1 MSTHSRA
8 AAVCCICLLFLEF
21 VSIDGFSPLLHKI
34 GSFGGHLAIRRHDGC
49 IRQTASARSVK
60 MVDDFDGAKL
70 EADRMDGILELQR
83 QTSYMNRFTTSSYL
97 NKIQYDMAV
106 TQNLEVH
113 NTAQTVV
120 KTKEK
125 WPIISSFEKKMK
137 KLAGNALDL
146 IFASIFYMSGESKSS
161 SKVHEAK
168 GVWHK
173 AIVASE
179 VIRGTLRFFI
189 ISLKSIGQNLQLLRR
204 GKTPTGFSADSS
216 VGPNSETKTA

>member
-1 MSTHSRA
+1 M
-8 AAVCCICLLFLEF
+8 LDD
-21 VSIDGFSPLLHKI
+21 IDG
-34 GSFGGHLAIRRHDGC
+34 
-49 IRQTASARSVK
+49 T
-60 MVDDFDGAKL
+60 KL
-70 EADRMDGILELQR
+70 DTDRMNGILELQR

-113 NTAQTVV
+113 TEAQTVV
-120 KTKEK
+120 KSEGK
-125 WPIISSFEKKMK
+125 WAIISSFEKKMK

-146 IFASIFYMSGESKSS
+146 NFASIFYMAGESKSS

-173 AIVASE
+173 AIAASE
-179 VIRGTLRFFI
+179 VIRCTLRSI
-189 ISLKSIGQNLQLLRR
+189 VISLKSIGQNLQQLRSR
-204 GKTPTGFSADSS
+204 KATQGFSEDSN

>member
-1 MSTHSRA
+1 M
-8 AAVCCICLLFLEF
+8 LDD
-21 VSIDGFSPLLHKI
+21 IDG
-34 GSFGGHLAIRRHDGC
+34 
-49 IRQTASARSVK
+49 T
-60 MVDDFDGAKL
+60 KL
-70 EADRMDGILELQR
+70 DTDRMNGILELQR

-113 NTAQTVV
+113 TEAQTVV
-120 KTKEK
+120 KSEGK
-125 WPIISSFEKKMK
+125 WAIISSFEKKMK

-146 IFASIFYMSGESKSS
+146 IFASIFYMAGESKSS

-173 AIVASE
+173 AIAASE
-179 VIRGTLRFFI
+179 VIRCTLRSI
-189 ISLKSIGQNLQLLRR
+189 VISLKSIGQNLQQLRSR
-204 GKTPTGFSADSS
+204 KATQGFSEDSN